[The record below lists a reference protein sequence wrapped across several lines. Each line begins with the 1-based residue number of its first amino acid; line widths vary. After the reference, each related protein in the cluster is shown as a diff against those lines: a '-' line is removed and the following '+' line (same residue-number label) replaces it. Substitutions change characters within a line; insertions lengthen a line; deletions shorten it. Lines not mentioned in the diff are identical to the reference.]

1 MRGVGITEEVDQ
13 IKSINQ
19 ADKIEFDQFEL
30 VKIKL
35 IQKSGPNL
43 INLSYLN
50 LVNPIHMIKL
60 SQLNGV
66 IKLNLSDK
74 LE

>member
-50 LVNPIHMIKL
+50 LVNPIYMIKL